1 MVKYYHELENDEK
14 QQVAN
19 YFNKMYGEHLDKAR
33 CKIEKVAK
41 RYDGKNCWEILWSD
55 IRLKASKDLWYVIPF
70 EDYVSI
76 YKRVLRHKQSV
87 NYWMNHDPQW
97 GREMMVRCAQSPTD
111 STTIPIKVVGD
122 LVYSGASLF
131 NMRKATA

>member
-1 MVKYYHELENDEK
+1 MKKHYQNLEDAEK
-14 QQVAN
+14 RQVAN
-19 YFNKMYGEHLDKAR
+19 CFNKMYGEHLDKAR
-33 CKIEKVAK
+33 GIIARVENRYRENKWTLLCADIGLKV
-41 RYDGKNCWEILWSD
+41 
-55 IRLKASKDLWYVIPF
+55 SKDLQYVIPF

-76 YKRVLRHKQSV
+76 YKRVRSHRQSV

-97 GREMMVRCAQSPTD
+97 GREMIVRCAQSPTD
-111 STTIPIKVVGD
+111 STTITIKGVGD